1 MKKRMNKKQKI
12 AENRK
17 KVFKKW
23 MQSSFEVPL
32 ENIDNY
38 IREIA
43 VKSDNMTIKI

>member
-1 MKKRMNKKQKI
+1 MNKKQKI
-12 AENRK
+12 AKNRK

-23 MQSSFEVPL
+23 MQSSFEVPV

-43 VKSDNMTIKI
+43 VKSDNRNVNRVS